1 MPAVPELEQAWID
14 HLRAIRGLSPRTL
27 EAYAR
32 DLDSVRRA
40 LKAQITQDTNWLE
53 IDADQLRI
61 WFRYERGRGI
71 SSRSLARR
79 LSALRSFF
87 KFLKSKGLRA
97 DQPTRALHTP
107 RLSRRLPRVPSEE
120 LVKLLLE
127 SPDCAT
133 ERGRRDRAILELLY
147 GCGLRLSELVAL
159 QLAEIDLPGETMRV
173 LGKGAKERIVPLVG
187 EAKYRLSDYLSR
199 RLPVEVYDA
208 LAQGALRGEDRAVP
222 VFLGRAGRRIAR
234 RTVQAMLARTMRA
247 AALGTGLSPHDL
259 RHAFATHLLD
269 RGAEL
274 RGVQELLGHA
284 SLSTTQI
291 YTHVSSARLKEVYG
305 QAHPRA
311 GEEREEK

>member
-1 MPAVPELEQAWID
+1 MPAVHELEQAWID

-32 DLDSVRRA
+32 DLASVRKA
-40 LKAQITQDTNWLE
+40 LVERTGQETNWLE
-53 IDADQLRI
+53 IDTDQLRI
-61 WFRYERGRGI
+61 WFSYERARGI

-79 LSALRSFF
+79 LSALRGFF
-87 KFLKSKGLRA
+87 AFLKSKGLRA
-97 DQPTRALHTP
+97 DQPTYGLNSP

-120 LVKLLLE
+120 MVSLLME
-127 SPDCAT
+127 TPDCSN
-133 ERGRRDRAILELLY
+133 ERGRRDRAMLELLY

-159 QLAEIDLPGETMRV
+159 QLSQIDLPGETMRV

-199 RLPVEVYDA
+199 RLPVAVFDA
-208 LAQGALRGEDRAVP
+208 LAQGALRGEDREVP

-247 AALGTGLSPHDL
+247 ASVGTGLSPHDL

-291 YTHVSSARLKEVYG
+291 YTHVSSARLKEVYR

>member
-1 MPAVPELEQAWID
+1 MTPLDEHEQAWID

-32 DLDSVRRA
+32 DLESVRRA
-40 LKAQITQDTNWLE
+40 LRERSSQETNWLE
-53 IDADQLRI
+53 ISTDQLRM
-61 WFRYERGRGI
+61 WLSYERDRGV

-79 LSALRSFF
+79 LSALRGFF
-87 KFLKSKGLRA
+87 AFLQGRGLRA
-97 DQPTRALHTP
+97 DRPSRRLGSP

-120 LVKLLLE
+120 VVSLLLE
-127 SPDCAT
+127 SPDSST

-159 QLAEIDLPGETMRV
+159 SLAQIDLPAESMRV
-173 LGKGAKERIVPLVG
+173 TGKGAKERIVPLVG
-187 EAKYRLSDYLSR
+187 EAKYRLQDYLSR
-199 RLPVEVYDA
+199 RLPSEVFHA
-208 LAQGALRGEDRAVP
+208 LEQGSLRREDRVVP
-222 VFLGRAGRRIAR
+222 VFLGRAGHRIAR

-291 YTHVSSARLKEVYG
+291 YTHVSSARLKEVYQ

-311 GEEREEK
+311 GEEKEEK

>member
-32 DLDSVRRA
+32 DLASVRKA
-40 LKAQITQDTNWLE
+40 LRERTSQETNWLE
-53 IDADQLRI
+53 IDTDQLRI
-61 WFRYERGRGI
+61 WFSYERGRGI

-79 LSALRSFF
+79 LSALRGFF
-87 KFLKSKGLRA
+87 AFLKSRGLRS
-97 DQPTRALHTP
+97 DQPTFGLNSP

-120 LVKLLLE
+120 LVSQLME
-127 SPDCAT
+127 TPDCSH
-133 ERGRRDRAILELLY
+133 ERGRRDRAVLELLY

-159 QLAEIDLPGETMRV
+159 QLGQIDLPAETMRV

-199 RLPVEVYDA
+199 RLPVAVFDA
-208 LAQGALRGEDRAVP
+208 LAQGALRGEDREVP

-247 AALGTGLSPHDL
+247 AAMGTGLSPHDL

-291 YTHVSSARLKEVYG
+291 YTHVSSTRLKEVYR